1 MRHRFNPHKRINDYQ
16 RYSMLTILPL
26 RSMSCTLGNSSSL
39 WAAGDDHFCRYYNP
53 LSAKIGY
60 FEIFFVYLM
69 MTNVTVKTCLNQ
81 KIIKNS
87 NLIQAMKNSVC
98 PKAKVIRRPNFSE
111 SRICPNI
118 YRMFRSVDRT
128 HDMIIVKWHEVTLI
142 HFFGKPNLSE
152 YLPNVPKCGLN
163 TRHDNREVALT
174 HLTQAQTLRSDK
186 CATGSIHTN
195 GSMTINVI
203 PC

>member
-1 MRHRFNPHKRINDYQ
+1 MRQRFNPHKRVNDYQ

-26 RSMSCTLGNSSSL
+26 SLCLAPSAIHLRSELQATIIF
-39 WAAGDDHFCRYYNP
+39 AGITIP
-53 LSAKIGY
+53 LSAKKDILKV
-60 FEIFFVYLM
+60 FVYLM
-69 MTNVTVKTCLNQ
+69 MRNVMLKTCLNQ

-142 HFFGKPNLSE
+142 QFFRKPNIC
-152 YLPNVPKCGLN
+152 PNIYRMFRSVDW
-163 TRHDNREVALT
+163 THDMITVKW
-174 HLTQAQTLRSDK
+174 HLL
-186 CATGSIHTN
+186 I
-195 GSMTINVI
+195 
-203 PC
+203 